1 MLRNKFIFS
10 ICTLAILL
18 SSSLNLAAQPKE
30 KPPEGAAPKA
40 FNLPP
45 KQVFTLKNGIQVAL
59 VPYGKVPKV
68 AVSVVVRSGNL
79 NEKSDQVWLADVM
92 GDLMKEG
99 TTKRTAE
106 QIAQDTA
113 RMGGSVFVGVGSE
126 QTTIGGDVLSDF
138 GAELVTLLAEI
149 VQHPA
154 FPSSELERI
163 KNNRVRN
170 LAIQKSQASSQASEK
185 FYKVIY
191 GNHSFGAFF
200 PTAEMLK
207 SYKIEQVQN
216 FYKENFGAARTRIY
230 VAGNFNAVT
239 IKKAITTAFEGWEK
253 GAAPVNDIP
262 KPTQAKSIHLIDRPG
277 AVQSTI
283 YFGLPVIDP
292 SHPDYIA
299 LQVTN
304 AILGGSFGSR
314 ITANIREQKG
324 YTYSPN
330 SFVATH
336 YRDAFWAQN
345 ADVTTAHT
353 GASIKEIIFEI
364 ERLQKEAPT
373 ADELNGIKNY
383 LAGIFVIQNSSR
395 GGLIGQLSFADFH
408 GLGDGY
414 VKSYVQRV
422 QAVTPQDVQR
432 IAQTYI
438 RPEKMTLVVVGDKSK
453 IAEQL
458 APYGEINY

>member
-10 ICTLAILL
+10 ICTLAYIL
-18 SSSLNLAAQPKE
+18 SFTINLTAQQKE
-30 KPPEGAAPKA
+30 KPPEGATPKA
-40 FNLPP
+40 FHLPP

-59 VPYGKVPKV
+59 VPYGRVPKV
-68 AVSVVVRSGNL
+68 AVNVVVRSGNL
-79 NEKSDQVWLADVM
+79 NEKPDQVWLADVM

-126 QTTIGGDVLSDF
+126 QSTIGGDVLSDF
-138 GAELVTLLAEI
+138 GPELVTLLAEI
-149 VQHPA
+149 AQHPA
-154 FPSSELERI
+154 FPASELARI

-170 LAIQKSQASSQASEK
+170 LAIQKSQAGSQASEK

-191 GNHSFGAFF
+191 GNHSFGSLY

-207 SYKIEQVQN
+207 SYTIEQVQN

-230 VAGNFNAVT
+230 VAGNFNTEA
-239 IKKAITTAFEGWEK
+239 IKKAITSAFEAWEK
-253 GAAPVNDIP
+253 GKDAITDVP
-262 KPTQAKSIHLIDRPG
+262 KTMQAKSIHLIDRPG

-292 SHPDYIA
+292 SHPDYVA

-330 SFVATH
+330 SFVTTH
-336 YRDAFWAQN
+336 YRDGFWAQN
-345 ADVTTAHT
+345 ADVTTAFT

-364 ERLQKEAPT
+364 ERLQKEPPS

-408 GLGDGY
+408 GLGDSY
-414 VKSYVQRV
+414 VKTYVQRV

-432 IAQTYI
+432 IMQTYI

-453 IAEQL
+453 IVEQL
-458 APYGEINY
+458 VPYGEITY